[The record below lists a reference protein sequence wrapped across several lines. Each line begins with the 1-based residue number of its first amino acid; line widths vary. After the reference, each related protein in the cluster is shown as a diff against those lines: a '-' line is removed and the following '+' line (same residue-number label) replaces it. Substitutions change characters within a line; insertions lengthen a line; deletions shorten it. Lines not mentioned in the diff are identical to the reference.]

1 MSRAAHLHYPVA
13 STSYH
18 QPPSELGSRPTRAA
32 VDRRQPL
39 ATSHPDFSHDIYIPE
54 SQEELNRVSIESRLL
69 QPSGPTHY
77 PQMRRPD
84 LTSASSTFDT
94 YDRIGREDDFAS
106 APPTLATTVGRPSRT
121 SNMPVASD
129 RLDQLDADESLIPG
143 VGRGVRSTV
152 PSQTSYQERMR
163 SLAQHRLE
171 SSPSKSPYRPGKY
184 SSGYVGSQA
193 AGHTPASSSH
203 RPATTQSRPSA
214 VPRQPHIE
222 SETESEGDSATDS
235 GESDAI
241 NVRTATFNSTG
252 NHRNFAATP
261 AGHTAT
267 MTANFRQRPS
277 LGQDTLDRI
286 DFDIHTD
293 TDGEH
298 RSRRDAPNRR
308 APAQHQQQK
317 QKQQQQQQQ
326 QQQHMRPRPDPTGP
340 FASPRATNTFGMNAA
355 DYQQHLASRTLTS
368 PALRTLIGDRSKS
381 PDSPTPAPSIDGV
394 LYAGKNNGRADTQR
408 QHVHQ
413 QPRVARPSSVSAVS
427 AFEDLARRLQRDVEV
442 TRRAGD
448 AGGEE
453 MDDGSASNSGGSGF
467 GPGSQASSARTRVE
481 PEVAP
486 NAAKAFDAAR
496 FNSHGYPAHPKAAT
510 GNDATSPWGVRLPDV
525 TGLTSALGSPVKAR
539 DTVKHRPFDGAV
551 GNQDARLEEL
561 VNLRCF
567 VDGIQIELDR
577 AGERILNLEQAQE
590 QQSHEFQGLRSE
602 MQTAL
607 KDVRASQPAS
617 SEEQLVQLI
626 LQKLQQSNTEQ
637 TQHNQ
642 NLHVQTTSSTSQAT
656 QADVPKPTP
665 QAQPEIRETV
675 APQQDGRSRV
685 EVVNRLYAELD
696 KLRSAM
702 EEQYRNA
709 TGLDRETD
717 IPQPPP
723 TRPQHAAYR
732 HQDNFPAGR
741 DPWDAIEAL
750 RLQVLSLADEVEGLN
765 GLVLDHL
772 VQPTPV
778 ERRSRRTRTSA
789 SRREERFYEEDAH
802 PASDPVHPVRHSS
815 ARSSHPAYPRE
826 RVEVRTDP
834 IDPDSDEHYHRRV
847 SFGRQDH
854 VEEYDRTLDAVA
866 ENIRIQRERQRRR
879 NNPPPPPPP
888 PPPPAVVETDLDEN
902 EISQLAE
909 TRASRATSLLS
920 PHQHTHTPHLCTVC
934 NSSTRSA
941 ERKASR
947 RARLLQ
953 AERRREAVDLEES
966 ILLDALDPSTR
977 HSAPRIGEDQLA
989 TLRIILQE
997 HWDEFL
1003 HQRMLYGELADELKT
1018 MSPSMSKTKRRILAQ
1033 HVLEAVEL
1041 LELKADRICRL
1052 ESVIGSS
1059 CTTGS
1064 GLDGESSKRDMRD
1077 QVVGDKIR
1085 KEAGSRQASTGSH
1098 TGSGSNRLKHAMES
1112 FERRSRSTA
1121 TATTTGRNS
1130 PPTTLRL

>member
-1 MSRAAHLHYPVA
+1 MSRAARHHYPVA

-18 QPPSELGSRPTRAA
+18 QPPSELGSRRARA
-32 VDRRQPL
+32 TVDRRQPL
-39 ATSHPDFSHDIYIPE
+39 APSHPDFSQDIYIPE

-69 QPSGPTHY
+69 QPSGPTHNVD
-77 PQMRRPD
+77 MRRAD

-94 YDRIGREDDFAS
+94 YDRIGREHEFAS
-106 APPTLATTVGRPSRT
+106 ARPPVASIAGRPSIA
-121 SNMPVASD
+121 SNMPLASD
-129 RLDQLDADESLIPG
+129 YLYQLDADESLIPG

-163 SLAQHRLE
+163 SLAQHRFE

-184 SSGYVGSQA
+184 STGYTGSQA
-193 AGHTPASSSH
+193 ARQSAASSSH
-203 RPATTQSRPSA
+203 RPQPRPSA
-214 VPRQPHIE
+214 VPHQPHVE
-222 SETESEGDSATDS
+222 SESESEGDSATDS

-286 DFDIHTD
+286 EFDIPTD

-298 RSRRDAPNRR
+298 RSRKDAPNTR
-308 APAQHQQQK
+308 APAQQQRHHH
-317 QKQQQQQQQ
+317 QQQQQ
-326 QQQHMRPRPDPTGP
+326 QQQHHQQQQMRPRPDPTGP

-394 LYAGKNNGRADTQR
+394 LYAGKNNGRADIQR
-408 QHVHQ
+408 QQTHQ
-413 QPRVARPSSVSAVS
+413 QPRAARQSSVSAIS

-448 AGGEE
+448 VGAEE

-481 PEVAP
+481 PEAVP
-486 NAAKAFDAAR
+486 NAGKAFDAAR
-496 FNSHGYPAHPKAAT
+496 FNSHGYPTHQKAAT

-539 DTVKHRPFDGAV
+539 DTIKHRPFDSAV

-602 MQTAL
+602 MQSAL

-626 LQKLQQSNTEQ
+626 LQKLHQSNTEQ
-637 TQHNQ
+637 TQHKQ
-642 NLHVQTTSSTSQAT
+642 SMPVQTTPALSEAT
-656 QADVPKPTP
+656 RTDVIKPTSR
-665 QAQPEIRETV
+665 AQPESKETR
-675 APQQDGRSRV
+675 APQQDGRSQV

-702 EEQYRNA
+702 EEQYRSA
-709 TGLDRETD
+709 TGLEPENE
-717 IPQPPP
+717 IAQPPA

-772 VQPTPV
+772 VQPAPV
-778 ERRSRRTRTSA
+778 ERRSRRARTSA
-789 SRREERFYEEDAH
+789 TRREERFYEQDAH
-802 PASDPVHPVRHSS
+802 PASDPVHPVHHSS
-815 ARSSHPAYPRE
+815 ARSAHPAYPRE

-834 IDPDSDEHYHRRV
+834 IDQDSDEHYHRRV
-847 SFGRQDH
+847 SFGRQDD
-854 VEEYDRTLDAVA
+854 VQEYDRTLDAVA
-866 ENIRIQRERQRRR
+866 ENLRIQRERQRRR

-888 PPPPAVVETDLDEN
+888 ARVETDIDEN

-909 TRASRATSLLS
+909 TRASRAASLLG

-934 NSSTRSA
+934 NSSARSA

-966 ILLDALDPSTR
+966 ILLDAFDPPAG
-977 HSAPRIGEDQLA
+977 HSARRIGEEQLA

-1052 ESVIGSS
+1052 ESVIASS
-1059 CTTGS
+1059 CTPGS
-1064 GLDGESSKRDMRD
+1064 GLERESDRREMREE
-1077 QVVGDKIR
+1077 VAEDKVR

-1121 TATTTGRNS
+1121 TAPTTGRNS